1 MHRGFLANGVRLAV
15 GHAVLFG
22 LSSQQAG
29 RQAAMSS
36 GGSDVLVIRRRT
48 GRQRGRLP
56 DSAAQRSIASR
67 AIVGPDLWGEKGG
80 EQNRIERI
88 ECVSI
93 LAKFAN
99 EMVSSA
105 FGQHLAGLS
114 AQLQAACCRLQI
126 QLRFQFHSRKENNG
140 TKKSSSE
147 LWGSKG

>member
-36 GGSDVLVIRRRT
+36 GGSDVLVIRGGT

-67 AIVGPDLWGEKGG
+67 AIVGANLWEG

-114 AQLQAACCRLQI
+114 AQLQAASCRLQI
-126 QLRFQFHSRKENNG
+126 QLRFHFHSRKENNG
-140 TKKSSSE
+140 TKNRVRAM
-147 LWGSKG
+147 G